1 MNLIGI
7 MQVVFCLLILCS
19 GAWAENDD
27 IEALLL
33 NEDQREVVFPG
44 EPWEYPRLN
53 FLTMKREIHQE
64 RKEFKDFTICFRLN
78 VLFHKNNMVS
88 TPITLRTDR
97 YAKIVNPDTGQEF
110 FNTDYVE
117 ARFGMYN
124 AMLMN
129 TFPEYPYE
137 VIAASGI
144 YMMWPEY
151 EGGTLNANQWHSIC
165 LGFDVNQKII
175 YMVQNGR
182 TLMNI
187 SQPEIWV
194 EKNRGYDTSM
204 IGPVQLKYPE
214 KKFEDGF
221 WPTHWNGFMISRSIQ
236 PFSGFLT
243 DIHIFGQTLST
254 QDMHD
259 ITSCRLSKKGDM
271 YSWDAH
277 NWEHFSDELQEDK
290 NTAVEYRIVKIPR
303 KSLCK
308 TTAKYTFFPDSYS
321 FSEGL
326 DVCRRFGGKLV
337 DVSSSANTN
346 AVVTFLGKNIKENP
360 KYDDSISIST
370 YTMYTDEKEF
380 NVWRHRET
388 DELPSDPLIWN
399 VGEPNGGMAENCAQL
414 LVQSS
419 VGEDSKYIATFND
432 LTCSNPLP
440 VACED
445 TGDLLFKLRGICKY
459 SLIDTTYT
467 MIEGDKNKKRFLAG
481 NTGWSIFWENIGE
494 LWRLSNPKEENMYGL
509 HTEFATYPIGKN
521 YWSII
526 NDTRCTYPNNEKVLL
541 NLSPCNST
549 SFTCDDGTCIPMTG
563 R

>member
-1 MNLIGI
+1 MKGT
-7 MQVVFCLLILCS
+7 FCLLSLLS
-19 GAWAENDD
+19 TSLADSED

-33 NEDQREVVFPG
+33 NENQREVQIPG
-44 EPWEYPRLN
+44 DQWKYPHLN
-53 FLTMKREIHQE
+53 FLTMKRSVDQEKKEIE
-64 RKEFKDFTICFRLN
+64 DFTICFRVN
-78 VLFHKNNMVS
+78 VLFHKNNMLS

-97 YAKIVNPDTGQEF
+97 YVESINPDTGQGRWD
-110 FNTDYVE
+110 TDYFE

-124 AMLMN
+124 AMFMN
-129 TFPEYPYE
+129 TFPDFQYE
-137 VIAASGI
+137 VIAENGI
-144 YMMWPEY
+144 YLLWPEY

-165 LGFDVNQKII
+165 LGFDVKQKII
-175 YMVQNGR
+175 YMVQNGK
-182 TLMNI
+182 TLINI
-187 SQPEIWV
+187 TQPEIWV
-194 EKNRGYDTSM
+194 EKNRGYDTTM
-204 IGPVQLKYPE
+204 IGPVKLKYPE
-214 KKFEDGF
+214 KKFEAGF
-221 WPTHWNGFMISRSIQ
+221 WATHWNGIMISRSIQ
-236 PFSGFLT
+236 PFSGYLT
-243 DIHIFGQTLST
+243 DIQIFGQSLST
-254 QDMHD
+254 KEMHD
-259 ITSCRLSKKGDM
+259 ITSCKLTKNGDM
-271 YSWDAH
+271 YTWDAQ
-277 NWEHFSDELQEDK
+277 NWEHYDDELQNDK
-290 NTAVEYRIVKIPR
+290 NSAVEYRIVKIPR

-321 FSEGL
+321 FSDGFN
-326 DVCRRFGGKLV
+326 VCRRFGGKLV
-337 DVSSSANTN
+337 DVSTSTRVN

-399 VGEPNGGMAENCAQL
+399 VGEPNGGMVENCAQL

-419 VGEDSKYIATFND
+419 VGEESKYIATFND
-432 LTCSNPLP
+432 FTCSNPVP

-445 TGDLLFKLRGICKY
+445 IGELLLKFRGICKY

-481 NTGWSIFWENIGE
+481 NTGWRIFWDSTSE
-494 LWRLSNPKEENMYGL
+494 LWRLSNPNEEHMYGL
-509 HTEFATYPIGKN
+509 HTEFATYPLGKN